1 MCTHHDD
8 QSQQNLPCLHCQPHT
23 YIRMVQHMIERCII
37 LRMTRDECVKALD
50 HHASI
55 QPLVTLTSFQE
66 IEVNIV
72 TKNVTNVSVLF
83 AVWRGLQRENKDFF
97 ETYGHF
103 VSPRPFLSG
112 YVRRSPRFA
121 RRI

>member
-1 MCTHHDD
+1 MCTYHDD

-55 QPLVTLTSFQE
+55 LPLVTLT
-66 IEVNIV
+66 
-72 TKNVTNVSVLF
+72 
-83 AVWRGLQRENKDFF
+83 VWRGLQRENKDFF
-97 ETYGHF
+97 ETYGNF

-121 RRI
+121 RRIQ